1 MKKPI
6 IFSVL
11 FFIIS
16 TISSFGQGVW
26 IEENFNWL
34 GKKTGKIEVNG
45 NVYEINSDA
54 DLSDANLSGANLS
67 NTYLLRINFTK
78 ANLSGANLSGAVLN
92 GVTFNKTD
100 LSKTNFSDAEIG
112 FTRFKGMIIEETNFS
127 GAGFFAATIDGCTF
141 KNVNLLWA
149 ESFDFMYFTGQILED
164 ENFSSPFSR
173 IKELEAQLATM
184 VTERASK
191 NEEIRNLQSEI
202 EQQDEELESLREQVF
217 INEWQL
223 AFLNEELSKR
233 FTLDDI
239 QDARNGSVVIN
250 SSNGEATLSF
260 NIEESEDLKTWQAT
274 GEKITKTIQL
284 KDGKRCYR
292 FALDK

>member
-6 IFSVL
+6 ILSVL
-11 FFIIS
+11 FFIL
-16 TISSFGQGVW
+16 TAISSFGQGVW

-45 NVYEINSDA
+45 NVYEINSEA

-92 GVTFNKTD
+92 QVTFNKTD

-112 FTRFKGMIIEETNFS
+112 FTRFKGMTIEETNFS
-127 GAGFFAATIDGCTF
+127 GAGFFAATIDNCIF

-149 ESFDFMYFTGQILED
+149 ESFDFMYFNGQILED

-274 GEKITKTIQL
+274 GEKINKTVQL
-284 KDGKRCYR
+284 KDGKKFYR

>member
-6 IFSVL
+6 ILSVL
-11 FFIIS
+11 FFIL
-16 TISSFGQGVW
+16 TAISSFGQGVW

-45 NVYEINSDA
+45 NVYEINSEA

-127 GAGFFAATIDGCTF
+127 GAGFFAATIDNCTF

-149 ESFDFMYFTGQILED
+149 ESFDFMYFVGQIIED

-274 GEKITKTIQL
+274 GEKITKTIPIP
-284 KDGKRCYR
+284 DGKKFYR

>member
-11 FFIIS
+11 FFIL
-16 TISSFGQGVW
+16 TAISSFGQGVW

-45 NVYEINSDA
+45 NVYEINSEA

-112 FTRFKGMIIEETNFS
+112 FTRFEGMTIEETNFS
-127 GAGFFAATIDGCTF
+127 GAVFSAATIDNCTF

-149 ESFDFMYFTGQILED
+149 ESFDFMYFTGQIIED

-250 SSNGEATLSF
+250 SSNGEVIISF

-284 KDGKRCYR
+284 KDGKKFYR

>member
-6 IFSVL
+6 IFSL
-11 FFIIS
+11 FFFII
-16 TISSFGQGVW
+16 TAISSFGQGVW
-26 IEENFNWL
+26 IEENFNRW
-34 GKKTGKIEVNG
+34 GQKTGKIEVNG
-45 NVYEINSDA
+45 NVYEIKSEA

-92 GVTFNKTD
+92 QVTFNETD

-127 GAGFFAATIDGCTF
+127 GADFFAATIDNCTF
-141 KNVNLLWA
+141 KNVNLRWA
-149 ESFDFMYFTGQILED
+149 KSMDFMYFTGRILED
-164 ENFSSPFSR
+164 ENFSSPFSS

-239 QDARNGSVVIN
+239 QDVRNGSVVIN

-260 NIEESEDLKTWQAT
+260 NIEESEDLNTWQAT

-284 KDGKRCYR
+284 KDGKKFYR

>member
-6 IFSVL
+6 IICVL
-11 FFIIS
+11 FLIL
-16 TISSFGQGVW
+16 TAISSFGQGVW

-45 NVYEINSDA
+45 NVYEINSEA

-92 GVTFNKTD
+92 GATFNKTD

-149 ESFDFMYFTGQILED
+149 ESFDFMYFVGQIIED

-284 KDGKRCYR
+284 KDGKRFYR

>member
-45 NVYEINSDA
+45 NVYEINSEA

-78 ANLSGANLSGAVLN
+78 ANLSGANLSGAVLKE
-92 GVTFNKTD
+92 VTFNKTD
-100 LSKTNFSDAEIG
+100 LSKTNFSEASIG
-112 FTRFKGMIIEETNFS
+112 FTRFEGMTIEETNFS
-127 GAGFFAATIDGCTF
+127 GAVFSAATIDNCTF

-149 ESFDFMYFTGQILED
+149 ESFDFMYFTGRILED

-284 KDGKRCYR
+284 KDGKRFYR

>member
-100 LSKTNFSDAEIG
+100 LSKTNFSEASIG
-112 FTRFKGMIIEETNFS
+112 FTRFEGMTIEETNFS
-127 GAGFFAATIDGCTF
+127 GAVFSAATIDNCTF

-149 ESFDFMYFTGQILED
+149 ESFDFMYFTGRILED

-250 SSNGEATLSF
+250 SSNGEAALSF
-260 NIEESEDLKTWQAT
+260 NIEESEDLNTWQAT

-284 KDGKRCYR
+284 KDGKKFYR

>member
-11 FFIIS
+11 FFII
-16 TISSFGQGVW
+16 TAISSFGQGVW

-45 NVYEINSDA
+45 IVYEIKSEA

-67 NTYLLRINFTK
+67 NTYLHRINFTK

-92 GVTFNKTD
+92 QVTFNETD
-100 LSKTNFSDAEIG
+100 LSKTNFSEASIG
-112 FTRFKGMIIEETNFS
+112 LTRFEGMIIEETNFS
-127 GAGFFAATIDGCTF
+127 GADFSAATIDGCTF

-149 ESFDFMYFTGQILED
+149 ESFDFMYFVGQIVED
-164 ENFSSPFSR
+164 KNFSSPFSR

-274 GEKITKTIQL
+274 DEKITKTIQL
-284 KDGKRCYR
+284 KDGKKFYR
-292 FALDK
+292 FALDN